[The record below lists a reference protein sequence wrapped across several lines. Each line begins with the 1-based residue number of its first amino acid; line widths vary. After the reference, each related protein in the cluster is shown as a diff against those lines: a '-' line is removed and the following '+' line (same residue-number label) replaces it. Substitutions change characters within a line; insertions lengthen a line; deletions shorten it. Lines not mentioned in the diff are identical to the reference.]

1 MTNMFNVDN
10 IPDLV
15 EMTNKII
22 EFIDFSDKS
31 ETIKL
36 KENNIGNYNYIISER
51 FSILPQSMI
60 KLLSEREKRTEHLE
74 KILDLIELLKKVKLG
89 TKSYET
95 AETEFIEQKSEEYL
109 YPQFGGKEN
118 FYKIAEENKKK
129 QEAEKPKKNKK

>member
-1 MTNMFNVDN
+1 MSNIFNIDN

-22 EFIDFSDKS
+22 EFINFSDKP
-31 ETIKL
+31 ETINL

-51 FSILPQSMI
+51 FNILPQSMI
-60 KLLSEREKRTEHLE
+60 KLLSEREKRSEHLE
-74 KILDLIELLKKVKLG
+74 KILELIEVLKQIKSG
-89 TKSYET
+89 AKSYET

-109 YPQFGGKEN
+109 YPKFGGKEN

-129 QEAEKPKKNKK
+129 QEEKKNKK

>member
-1 MTNMFNVDN
+1 MTDIFNINN

-15 EMTNKII
+15 EMTNKLI
-22 EFIDFSDKS
+22 EFIEFSDKS

-60 KLLSEREKRTEHLE
+60 KLLSEREKRAEHLQ
-74 KILDLIELLKKVKLG
+74 KILELLKLLKQVKTG
-89 TKSYET
+89 NKSYES

-109 YPQFGGKEN
+109 YPQFGGKDN

-129 QEAEKPKKNKK
+129 QEDEKKQKHK